1 MATQLSTRG
10 VTRGSLA
17 SSGNGVLRV
26 FRGPRALSLL
36 LWAIA
41 LSVGLSLVSVTAALA
56 HDELVGVEGTVNQET
71 ERVDITLS
79 FSNEINEI
87 STETVVTDSNGD
99 NIADGVPVVS
109 GRDVIQRVLM
119 PELDQTVTIAWR
131 VVSSDGHAI
140 SDRTAFAVVD
150 VSGEYQVE
158 LRDAPPLATA
168 GGDAAESAEPSA
180 GWTST
185 LLWVVLSLA
194 ALIVATGVFFM
205 VLRKNQRTALH
216 SHTPEGGEHSER

>member
-10 VTRGSLA
+10 VTRGFVTPT
-17 SSGNGVLRV
+17 NTGVVRL

-150 VSGEYQVE
+150 ANGAYQVE

>member
-10 VTRGSLA
+10 VTRGFVA
-17 SSGNGVLRV
+17 PTNTGVVRL

-168 GGDAAESAEPSA
+168 GGDAAASAEPSA